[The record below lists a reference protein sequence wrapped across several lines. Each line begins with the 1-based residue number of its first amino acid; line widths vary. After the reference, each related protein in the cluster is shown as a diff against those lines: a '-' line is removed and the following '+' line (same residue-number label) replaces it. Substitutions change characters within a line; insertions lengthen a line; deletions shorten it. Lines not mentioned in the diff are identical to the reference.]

1 MSINEY
7 AKELKAALAQYP
19 NFPKEG
25 VLFEDFL
32 PIFRSPQLFQKLID
46 AFKMHLA
53 EAFPETKIDYLVGL
67 ESRGFLFGPSLAL
80 AIGAGFVPVRK
91 AGKLPGQVVKTTYV
105 KEYEED
111 VFEMQVD
118 SIPVGA
124 TVVVVDDILATGG
137 SAGAAGDLIK
147 QLGATILEFIFV
159 MELDFLKGREKL
171 QAPVFTLLQGQ
182 EEALGN

>member
-1 MSINEY
+1 M
-7 AKELKAALAQYP
+7 
-19 NFPKEG
+19 
-25 VLFEDFL
+25 
-32 PIFRSPQLFQKLID
+32 
-46 AFKMHLA
+46 
-53 EAFPETKIDYLVGL
+53 
-67 ESRGFLFGPSLAL
+67 
-80 AIGAGFVPVRK
+80 
-91 AGKLPGQVVKTTYV
+91 KTTYV